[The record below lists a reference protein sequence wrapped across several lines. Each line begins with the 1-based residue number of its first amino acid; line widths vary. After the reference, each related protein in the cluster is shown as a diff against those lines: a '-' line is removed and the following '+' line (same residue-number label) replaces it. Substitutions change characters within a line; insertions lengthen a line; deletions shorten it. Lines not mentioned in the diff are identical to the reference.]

1 MKNIKKKLMAIL
13 RENAR
18 LTSSQLAARLSI
30 STEQV
35 EQLLA
40 ELEASRAIYGY
51 KTLINPE
58 ALGEEIVEAVIEVH
72 VTPTRGEG
80 FDGIAKRIYRFPEV
94 RSLYLMS
101 GGSDF
106 LLFMEAQSLKEI
118 AKFVTEKLAT
128 MDGVQETQTHFL
140 LKKYKQDGV
149 PLDGEDSVERLP
161 VTP

>member
-1 MKNIKKKLMAIL
+1 MQTKLIELL

-18 LTSSQLAARLSI
+18 LTNEQLAARLGL
-30 STEQV
+30 STSEV
-35 EQLLA
+35 KQLLD
-40 ELEASRAIYGY
+40 ELESNRVIYGY
-51 KTLINPE
+51 KALVNLE

-80 FDGIAKRIYRFPEV
+80 FDGIARRIYRFPEV

-106 LLFMEAQSLKEI
+106 LLFMEAKSLKDI

-128 MDGVQETQTHFL
+128 MEGVKETQTHFL

-149 PLDGEDSVERLP
+149 ALDGEEAVERLP

>member
-1 MKNIKKKLMAIL
+1 MKNKLLALL

-18 LTSSQLAARLSI
+18 LTNEQLAARLD
-30 STEQV
+30 STPERV
-35 EQLLA
+35 AELIA
-40 ELEASRAIYGY
+40 ELEASRAIFGY
-51 KTLINPE
+51 KALVNPE
-58 ALGEEIVEAVIEVH
+58 AIGDELVEAVIEVQ

-80 FDGIAKRIYRFPEV
+80 FDGIARRIYHFPEV

-106 LLFMEAQSLKEI
+106 LVFMEAARLKDI

-128 MDGVQETQTHFL
+128 MEGVKETQTHFL

-149 PLDGEDSVERLP
+149 ALNGHEPVERLP
-161 VTP
+161 VVP

>member
-1 MKNIKKKLMAIL
+1 MKTKLMELL

-18 LTSSQLAARLSI
+18 LTNDQLAARLGL
-30 STEQV
+30 STSEV
-35 EQLLA
+35 KQLLD
-40 ELEASRAIYGY
+40 ELESNRVIYGY
-51 KTLINPE
+51 KALVNLD

-80 FDGIAKRIYRFPEV
+80 FDGIARRIYRFPEV

-106 LLFMEAQSLKEI
+106 LLFMEAKSLKDI

-128 MDGVQETQTHFL
+128 MEGVKETQTHFL

-149 PLDGEDSVERLP
+149 ALDGEEAVERLP

>member
-1 MKNIKKKLMAIL
+1 MKTKLIELL
-13 RENAR
+13 RDNAR
-18 LTSSQLAARLSI
+18 LTNEQLAARLGL
-30 STEQV
+30 STSEV
-35 EQLLA
+35 KQLLD
-40 ELEASRAIYGY
+40 ELESNRVIYGY
-51 KTLINPE
+51 KALVNLE

-80 FDGIAKRIYRFPEV
+80 FDGIARRIYRFPEV

-106 LLFMEAQSLKEI
+106 LLFMEAKSLKDI

-128 MDGVQETQTHFL
+128 MEGVKETQTHFL

-149 PLDGEDSVERLP
+149 ALDGEEAVERLP

>member
-1 MKNIKKKLMAIL
+1 MKTKLIELL

-18 LTSSQLAARLSI
+18 LTNEQLAARLGL
-30 STEQV
+30 STSEV
-35 EQLLA
+35 KQLLD
-40 ELEASRAIYGY
+40 ELESNRVIYGY
-51 KTLINPE
+51 KALVNLE

-80 FDGIAKRIYRFPEV
+80 FDGIARRIYRFPEV

-106 LLFMEAQSLKEI
+106 LLFMEAKSLKDI

-128 MDGVQETQTHFL
+128 MEGVKETQTHFL

-149 PLDGEDSVERLP
+149 ALDGEEAVERLP

>member
-1 MKNIKKKLMAIL
+1 MKNKLLSLL

-18 LTSSQLAARLSI
+18 LSNEQLAARLGI
-30 STEQV
+30 S
-35 EQLLA
+35 A
-40 ELEASRAIYGY
+40 EEVTKLIADLEAAGVIFGY
-51 KTLINPE
+51 KALINPE
-58 ALGEEIVEAVIEVH
+58 AIGEELVEAVVEVH

-80 FDGIAKRIYRFPEV
+80 FDGIARRIYRFPEV

-106 LLFMEAQSLKEI
+106 LVFMEASTLKEI
-118 AKFVTEKLAT
+118 ARFVTEKLAT
-128 MDGVQETQTHFL
+128 MEGVKETQTHFL

-149 PLDGEDSVERLP
+149 ALEGEETVSRLP